1 MNEIF
6 KGTGVALITPF
17 HKYGTIDFVTLE
29 RLIEF
34 EIKNQVEFIVALG
47 TTSEYPSLSE
57 DEQMAVL
64 DFIVRKV
71 DKRIPVVAG
80 IGGNN
85 TNYVVDKIKHMNF
98 EGIDA
103 ILSATPHYNKPQPK
117 GQYLHF
123 KSIATVSP
131 VPVILYNVPGR
142 TGTNMSADTILRLAT
157 DFENIIGVKEASGNM
172 NQVMRIVKNR
182 PDDFLVLS
190 GEDALTLPML
200 AAGADGVISVVAN
213 AYPFEYSEMV
223 RLGLKNDMTAARK
236 YHYMLLDLIE
246 AIFADGNPG
255 GIKAAMEILSK
266 CRNTL
271 RLPLAKVNKAVNIQI
286 QKAVEKI
293 ENEKKE

>member
-64 DFIVRKV
+64 DFIIRKV

-85 TNYVVDKIKHMNF
+85 TNHVVSKINNMNF
-98 EGIDA
+98 DGLDA
-103 ILSATPHYNKPQPK
+103 ILSVTPYYNKPQPK

-123 KSIATVSP
+123 KSVATASP

-142 TGTNMSADTILRLAT
+142 TGTNMSADTILRLAS
-157 DFENIIGVKEASGNM
+157 DFENIIGVKEASGDM
-172 NQVMRIVKNR
+172 NQVMSIIKNR
-182 PDDFLVLS
+182 SDDFLVLS
-190 GEDALTLPML
+190 GEDALTLPMI

-223 RLGLKNDMTAARK
+223 RLGLIGNISDARN
-236 YHYMLLDLIE
+236 YHYLLFDLIE
-246 AIFADGNPG
+246 AIFADGNPS

-286 QKAVEKI
+286 KKAVEKI
-293 ENEKKE
+293 ENEKN